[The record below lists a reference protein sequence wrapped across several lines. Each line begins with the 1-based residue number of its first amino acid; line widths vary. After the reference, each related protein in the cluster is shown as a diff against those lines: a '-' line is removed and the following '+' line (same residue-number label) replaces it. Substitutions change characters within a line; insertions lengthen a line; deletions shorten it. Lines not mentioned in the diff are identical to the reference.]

1 MTKSWT
7 KFLLSCI
14 LVAWAVPGDHAQ
26 AQPYPSGPVKVIS
39 DSAPGSAPD
48 VILRIVAE
56 RLSQLWG
63 QQIVV
68 MNQPGAGGSVAARA
82 AAGATPD
89 GYTLFMAVSSAF
101 VTMKGAAPNIPIE
114 VPREFAPISLI
125 GEQPMFITIAP
136 QTGIKTLP
144 ALIEA
149 AKQRPGEISYA
160 VSGRGR
166 QSHLTGEMLQRRTGI
181 KLLMVP
187 YSGGPAQAMSDL
199 MGARVQMLI
208 EGGTALI
215 GAMQS
220 GKLHAL
226 AVGSDARLAEFPDLP
241 AASETIPNFRS
252 AGWLAMVA
260 PTGTPEAIVRKVS
273 DDLRTVLSN
282 SEVRGKLA
290 TVGSYARP
298 LSPQDTT
305 NFIQTE
311 QRTWGPLLEELA
323 RNP

>member
-1 MTKSWT
+1 MTRFWIRS
-7 KFLLSCI
+7 LLPCI
-14 LVAWAVPGDHAQ
+14 VALIAAGHHAK
-26 AQPYPSGPVKVIS
+26 AQNYPSSPVKVIS
-39 DSAPGSAPD
+39 DSAAGSAPD
-48 VILRIVAE
+48 VITRIVAE
-56 RLSQLWG
+56 RLGQIWG

-68 MNQPGAGGSVAARA
+68 MNQPGAGGAVAARA
-82 AAGATPD
+82 AAASTPD
-89 GYTLFMAVSSAF
+89 GTTLFMAVSSAF
-101 VTMKGAAPNIPIE
+101 VTMKGAAANIPIQ
-114 VPREFAPISLI
+114 VPQDFAPISLI

-136 QTGIKTLP
+136 ESGIKTLP

-149 AKQRPGEISYA
+149 AKQKPGEITYA

-187 YSGGPAQAMSDL
+187 YSGGPAQALGDL
-199 MGARVQMLI
+199 MGGRVQMLI

-220 GKLHAL
+220 GKLQTL

-241 AASETIPNFRS
+241 AAAETIPNFRS

-260 PTGTPEAIVRKVS
+260 PPGTPEPIVRKVS
-273 DDLRTVLSN
+273 DDLRAILTN
-282 SEVRGKLA
+282 PEVRAKLA
-290 TVGSYARP
+290 AVGSYARP

-305 NFIQTE
+305 NFIQAE

-323 RNP
+323 RSQ

>member
-1 MTKSWT
+1 MSVTDVIKSLCCG
-7 KFLLSCI
+7 LLA
-14 LVAWAVPGDHAQ
+14 LAAADAPAA
-26 AQPYPSGPVKVIS
+26 AQPYPSGPVKIIS

-48 VILRIVAE
+48 AILRIVAD
-56 RLSQLWG
+56 RLGQVWG

-68 MNQPGAGGSVAARA
+68 MNQPGAGGSVAARSA
-82 AAGATPD
+82 AAASPD

-101 VTMKGAAPNIPIE
+101 VTMKGTAPNVPIA
-114 VPREFAPISLI
+114 VPRDFAPVSLI

-136 QTGIKTLP
+136 QTGITTLP

-149 AKQRPGEISYA
+149 AKQKPGEISYA

-199 MGARVQMLI
+199 MGGRVQMLI

-220 GKLHAL
+220 GKLTAL
-226 AVGSDARLAEFPDLP
+226 AVGSDARLTEFPDLP
-241 AASETIPNFRS
+241 AAAETIPNFRS

-260 PTGTPEAIVRKVS
+260 PAATPESNVRKVS
-273 DDLRTVLSN
+273 VDLKAVLEN
-282 SEVRGKLA
+282 PEVRGKLA
-290 TVGSYARP
+290 AVGSYSRP
-298 LSPQDTT
+298 MSPQDTT
-305 NFIQTE
+305 RFIQTE
-311 QRTWGPLLEELA
+311 QRTWGPLLDELA
-323 RNP
+323 GSQ